1 MHQGGPLKGVQP
13 PALGTGGARVDDV
26 IDSLEDVDSANLL
39 ALTLVILCIAACHRP
54 PTPTLIYAAD
64 PSLIRTLWVALSEYI
79 IVEQSHFHN
88 LGGRE
93 LLLQAWY

>member
-39 ALTLVILCIAACHRP
+39 ALTLVILSALPLVIAHLHLHLYMLQIPA
-54 PTPTLIYAAD
+54 
-64 PSLIRTLWVALSEYI
+64 SLEPY
-79 IVEQSHFHN
+79 
-88 LGGRE
+88 G
-93 LLLQAWY
+93 